1 MAKPTRKS
9 MILPSFFEGRGTCV
23 MASNCSHTKRGSRL
37 EISDIGLKIN
47 SWFMQVP
54 RPSISAARR
63 SCPNLVMTKIIS
75 CKITKLSPTCYRR
88 RKKCPP
94 YGRTSSGHAESE
106 GGITDFS
113 QNRIAIGNT
122 ATGGSLYRL
131 PSRTARRSSGGTA
144 ICGCE
149 EKTLILIFT
158 TFDCDRNHSVVRTKI
173 RFMLWISE

>member
-1 MAKPTRKS
+1 MVHAGSSAKHIGSPP
-9 MILPSFFEGRGTCV
+9 ILPEPGHDK
-23 MASNCSHTKRGSRL
+23 NYL
-37 EISDIGLKIN
+37 LQNYEII
-47 SWFMQVP
+47 
-54 RPSISAARR
+54 A
-63 SCPNLVMTKIIS
+63 NL
-75 CKITKLSPTCYRR
+75 LSPP
-88 RKKCPP
+88 KKMSPP

-113 QNRIAIGNT
+113 QNRIAIGDT